1 LRDTCPC
8 RIIGLVPTYD
18 YQCRSCGNRTEIIHS
33 MHEDG
38 PTTCELCGGALKRVF
53 YPTGII
59 FKGSGFYSTDSRA
72 SSGSTGSRAGKGSSG
87 GDAQADAAPSTK
99 STGASAAD
107 GGKPAGN
114 GSSSSQS
121 SESGGGKES
130 GGGSKSGDRGG
141 ERNRGAGGESRSS

>member
-1 LRDTCPC
+1 MRDISPC

-33 MHEDG
+33 MLEDG

-72 SSGSTGSRAGKGSSG
+72 SSGSSGSRASKSSSG
-87 GDAQADAAPSTK
+87 GDGQSDTASSPK
-99 STGASAAD
+99 PTGAPTTDSAPPSGSASSSS
-107 GGKPAGN
+107 GSSESSGGN
-114 GSSSSQS
+114 GSSERGAGKRPSSGGESQS
-121 SESGGGKES
+121 S
-130 GGGSKSGDRGG
+130 
-141 ERNRGAGGESRSS
+141 

>member
-1 LRDTCPC
+1 M
-8 RIIGLVPTYD
+8 PTYD

-33 MHEDG
+33 MLEDG

-87 GDAQADAAPSTK
+87 GDAHADAAS
-99 STGASAAD
+99 SA
-107 GGKPAGN
+107 KPAGASPTDAGTSTGN
-114 GSSSSQS
+114 GSATTHS
-121 SESGGGKES
+121 SESSGANTSGERGTGKRPS
-130 GGGSKSGDRGG
+130 RGG
-141 ERNRGAGGESRSS
+141 ESQGS